1 MLYRMKQNAVGL
13 ANICILSTMVL
24 VMISS
29 TSSLM
34 FGVKEMIDT
43 RYPHDF
49 SVILPADSP
58 EQNSKFASE
67 IRSLAEKNGIP
78 ANEDTAYSYLSFTA
92 LHEENRFQVKRPEDL
107 TLFPP

>member
-1 MLYRMKQNAVGL
+1 MN
-13 ANICILSTMVL
+13 
-24 VMISS
+24 
-29 TSSLM
+29 
-34 FGVKEMIDT
+34 
-43 RYPHDF
+43 F

-92 LHEENRFQVKRPEDL
+92 LHEENRFQVKKPEDL
-107 TLFPP
+107 NTLSAINRLSSSDDPSAGRL